1 MATEVVMPQMGES
14 IAEGTI
20 TKWLVKVGEKV
31 ERDQPLFEISTDKV
45 DAEIPSPV
53 AGVLLAIHN
62 GAGETVPVNKVVGL
76 IGAEGETAGAAP
88 AAPAAPKAAA
98 AAAPEAAPAV
108 AAAPA
113 PSSATAAPAVPA
125 AAAATAIAPSAVPKS
140 ARSGVPPPAAPEGKF
155 DYDLVIVG
163 SGPGGYVAAIRAGQ
177 LGMKVACV
185 EKDPKFGGTCTH
197 RGCIPTK
204 ALLHSAEV
212 VDQIRHA
219 SDFGIAVG
227 DPTIEIA
234 KVHAFKRGIVEKS
247 ASGIESLFKKYK
259 AEGVRGHG
267 RLSGPNSVEV
277 TAGDG
282 SKRTLSAKFILIATG
297 SVPRDIKVAPANGTT
312 ILNSDQILEMERI
325 PKSIAV
331 LGAGAVGTEFASVFR
346 SFGSEVT
353 LIEMLPR
360 ILPIEDEE
368 VSKELERQL
377 KKRGMKVITG
387 TQLTKAEP
395 HASGVKVS
403 LNQSEKESTIDAEIL
418 LVAVGRAPVTEDI
431 GLASVGLEVEKGYLP
446 VNGAMQTKVANI
458 YAIGDVV
465 NTPWL
470 AHIASAEGILAVE
483 HMKGMQV
490 HPLNYDRTPSCTYC
504 EPEVGSV
511 GLTEAKAKER
521 GHDVGVGKFSF
532 MASGKARILGK
543 AQGFVKIVRDKK
555 YDEILGVHI
564 VGPHA
569 TDLIA
574 EACVALQAEM
584 TTEELMH
591 TIHAHPTL
599 SEAVMEAAHATLGPP
614 IHS

>member
-20 TKWLVKVGEKV
+20 TKWLVRVGEKV

-45 DAEIPSPV
+45 DAEIPSPA

-62 GAGETVPVNKVVGL
+62 AAGETVVVNKVVGL
-76 IGAEGETAGAAP
+76 IGAAGETAGT
-88 AAPAAPKAAA
+88 
-98 AAAPEAAPAV
+98 AV
-108 AAAPA
+108 P
-113 PSSATAAPAVPA
+113 PA
-125 AAAATAIAPSAVPKS
+125 AAAKATTS
-140 ARSGVPPPAAPEGKF
+140 VPPPAAPQGNF

-204 ALLHSAEV
+204 ALLHSAEL

-219 SDFGIAVG
+219 GDFGISVS
-227 DPTIEIA
+227 DPMIEIA
-234 KVHAFKRGIVEKS
+234 KVHAYKRGIVDKS
-247 ASGIESLFKKYK
+247 AAGIESLFKKYK
-259 AEGVRGHG
+259 VEGVRGFG
-267 RLSGPNSVEV
+267 RLTGPNGVEV

-282 SKRTLSAKFILIATG
+282 AKRKLKSRFILIATG
-297 SVPRDIKVAPANGTT
+297 SVPRDIRVAPANGTT

-325 PKSIAV
+325 PKSIVV

-346 SFGSEVT
+346 SFGSDVT
-353 LIEMLPR
+353 LVEMLPR

-377 KKRGMKVITG
+377 KKRGIKVVTG
-387 TQLTKAEP
+387 TQLTLAEP
-395 HASGVKVS
+395 HDGGVKVA

-431 GLASVGLEVEKGYLP
+431 GLEKVGLTTEKGFVP
-446 VNGAMQTKVANI
+446 VNGVMQTKVGNI
-458 YAIGDVV
+458 YALGDVV

-483 HMKGMQV
+483 HMKGMTV

-511 GLTEAKAKER
+511 GLSEATAKER

-584 TTEELMH
+584 TTEELMR

-599 SEAVMEAAHATLGPP
+599 SEAVMEAAHATLGAA

>member
-20 TKWLVKVGEKV
+20 TKWLVGVGEKV

-45 DAEIPSPV
+45 DAEIPSPA
-53 AGVLLAIHN
+53 AGILLAIHN
-62 GAGETVPVNKVVGL
+62 AAGETVPVNKVVGL
-76 IGAEGETAGAAP
+76 IGAAGETAGAAP
-88 AAPAAPKAAA
+88 AASAPAPQPASAPMAAPAPAAVAPAVAATAPAAPPAAAVAAPAHVPA
-98 AAAPEAAPAV
+98 AAAPE
-108 AAAPA
+108 
-113 PSSATAAPAVPA
+113 
-125 AAAATAIAPSAVPKS
+125 
-140 ARSGVPPPAAPEGKF
+140 GEF

-204 ALLHSAEV
+204 ALLHSAEL

-219 SDFGIAVG
+219 GDFGIAVG
-227 DPTIEIA
+227 EPAIEIE
-234 KVHAFKRGIVEKS
+234 KVHAYKRGIVDKS

-259 AEGVRGHG
+259 VEGVRGYG
-267 RLSGPNSVEV
+267 RLNGAHSVEV
-277 TAGDG
+277 TAADG
-282 SKRTLSAKFILIATG
+282 SRRTLTTRFVMIATG
-297 SVPRDIKVAPANGTT
+297 SVPRDIRVAPSNGTT
-312 ILNSDQILEMERI
+312 ILNSDHILEMERI
-325 PKSIAV
+325 PKSIVV
-331 LGAGAVGTEFASVFR
+331 LGAGAVGTEFASVFK
-346 SFGSEVT
+346 SFGSDVT
-353 LIEMLPR
+353 LVEMLPR

-377 KKRGMKVITG
+377 KKRGMKVMTA

-395 HASGVKVS
+395 HDGGVKVT
-403 LNQSEKESTIDAEIL
+403 LKQGDKESEIDAEIL

-431 GLASVGLEVEKGYLP
+431 GLDKVGLTTEKGYLQI
-446 VNGAMQTKVANI
+446 NGVMQTKVPNI
-458 YAIGDVV
+458 YALGDVV
-465 NTPWL
+465 PTPWL

-483 HMKGMQV
+483 HMKAMAV

-521 GHDVGVGKFSF
+521 GYDVGVGKFSF

-564 VGPHA
+564 IGPHA

>member
-20 TKWLVKVGEKV
+20 TKWLVGVGEKV
-31 ERDQPLFEISTDKV
+31 ERDQALFEISTDKV

-53 AGVLLAIHN
+53 AGVLLAIYN
-62 GAGETVPVNKVVGL
+62 PAGETVPVNKVVGL
-76 IGAEGETAGAAP
+76 IGAAGEAATAAP
-88 AAPAAPKAAA
+88 AASAP
-98 AAAPEAAPAV
+98 P

-113 PSSATAAPAVPA
+113 PIAAVPVVAPVPA
-125 AAAATAIAPSAVPKS
+125 AVASAPAHAP
-140 ARSGVPPPAAPEGKF
+140 APAAPQGKF

-204 ALLHSAEV
+204 ALLHSAEL

-219 SDFGIAVG
+219 GDFGIAVG
-227 DPTIEIA
+227 EPEIEIA
-234 KVHAFKRGIVEKS
+234 KVHAYKRGIVDKS

-259 AEGVRGHG
+259 VEGVRGHG
-267 RLSGPNSVEV
+267 RLAGPHSVEV
-277 TAGDG
+277 TVADG
-282 SKRTLSAKFILIATG
+282 SRRTLTARFLMVATG
-297 SVPRDIKVAPANGTT
+297 SVPRDIRVAPSNGTT
-312 ILNSDQILEMERI
+312 ILNSDHILEMERI
-325 PKSIAV
+325 PKSIVV

-346 SFGSEVT
+346 SFGSDVT
-353 LIEMLPR
+353 LVEMLPR

-368 VSKELERQL
+368 VGKELERQL
-377 KKRGMKVITG
+377 KKRGMKVMTA
-387 TQLTKAEP
+387 TQLILAEP
-395 HASGVKVS
+395 REGGVKVT
-403 LNQSEKESTIDAEIL
+403 LKQGDKESTIDAEIL

-431 GLASVGLEVEKGYLP
+431 GLDKVGLTTDKGYLQ
-446 VNGAMQTKVANI
+446 VNGLMQTSVPQI
-458 YAIGDVV
+458 YALGDVV
-465 NTPWL
+465 PTPWL

-483 HMKGMQV
+483 HMQGMPV

-521 GHDVGVGKFSF
+521 GYDVGVGKFSF

-564 VGPHA
+564 LGPHA

-584 TTEELMH
+584 TTAELMH

-599 SEAVMEAAHATLGPP
+599 SEAVMEAAHAALGTA

>member
-62 GAGETVPVNKVVGL
+62 AAGETVPVNKVVGL
-76 IGAEGETAGAAP
+76 IGAAGESAGA
-88 AAPAAPKAAA
+88 
-98 AAAPEAAPAV
+98 
-108 AAAPA
+108 
-113 PSSATAAPAVPA
+113 SAEPA
-125 AAAATAIAPSAVPKS
+125 AAAATAAAPPAPEAAAATPAAASSAPAAAPVPVPVAVPVPVPVARASSPSS
-140 ARSGVPPPAAPEGKF
+140 APAPATPLGNF

-185 EKDPKFGGTCTH
+185 EKDPKLGGTCTH

-204 ALLHSAEV
+204 ALLHSAEL

-219 SDFGIAVG
+219 GDFGIAVG
-227 DPTIEIA
+227 EPTIEIA
-234 KVHAFKRGIVEKS
+234 KVHAYKRGIVDKS
-247 ASGIESLFKKYK
+247 ASGIASLFKKYK
-259 AEGVRGHG
+259 VEAVAGHG
-267 RLSGPNSVEV
+267 RFNGPHSVEV
-277 TAGDG
+277 TAADG
-282 SKRTLSAKFILIATG
+282 ARRTLTSRYIMVATG
-297 SVPRDIKVAPANGTT
+297 SVPRDIRVAPANGTS
-312 ILNSDQILEMERI
+312 ILNSDHLLEMERI

-331 LGAGAVGTEFASVFR
+331 LGAGAVGTEFASVFQ
-346 SFGSEVT
+346 SFGSDVT

-360 ILPIEDEE
+360 LLPIEDEE

-377 KKRGMKVITG
+377 KKRGMKVMTG
-387 TQLTKAEP
+387 TQLTQAEP
-395 HASGVKVS
+395 YDGGVKVT
-403 LNQSEKESTIDAEIL
+403 LKQGEKESVIDVEIL
-418 LVAVGRAPVTEDI
+418 LVAVGRAPVTEDVGLDKV
-431 GLASVGLEVEKGYLP
+431 GLATERGYLP
-446 VNGAMQTKVANI
+446 VNSVMQTTVPHI

-465 NTPWL
+465 PTPWL

-483 HMKGMQV
+483 HMKVMHV
-490 HPLNYDRTPSCTYC
+490 HLLNYDRTPSCTYC
-504 EPEVGSV
+504 EPEVGTV

-521 GHDVGVGKFSF
+521 GYDVGVGKFSF

-564 VGPHA
+564 IGPHA

-599 SEAVMEAAHATLGPP
+599 SEAVMEAAHATLGTA